1 MRASTRP
8 AAWVPPKYHGPI
20 CHRAHAR
27 SFPRRRRWR
36 WQEERALSRPIVA
49 LKHAP
54 GNGAGPPRGQT
65 QEGRQAAGPQGGRLR
80 ASGLGMAAAAGRGP
94 AATEPR
100 AASAPPGGP
109 APPLASTVPGEG
121 ANPTRAEAAP
131 LGAPHGGLALV
142 IKPRR
147 GTPGACKLA
156 TYNLNH
162 MLMGTGAGGLGPRPK
177 ETRARR

>member
-1 MRASTRP
+1 MVQSAIARMPVHFPAAGGGVGRKSGLCRGRLWRLNMRLAMGPAPQGGKPKRAARLQGPKGAGCGRRVSAWPRPPGGGRLPLSREPEPRARRP
-8 AAWVPPKYHGPI
+8 AAGQRLPWP
-20 CHRAHAR
+20 AR
-27 SFPRRRRWR
+27 
-36 WQEERALSRPIVA
+36 
-49 LKHAP
+49 
-54 GNGAGPPRGQT
+54 
-65 QEGRQAAGPQGGRLR
+65 
-80 ASGLGMAAAAGRGP
+80 
-94 AATEPR
+94 
-100 AASAPPGGP
+100 
-109 APPLASTVPGEG
+109 GEG
-121 ANPTRAEAAP
+121 ANPTRPEPEAAP